1 MTLTFKI
8 KGPIF
13 IFLPFS
19 LQLTSLKLWPQPFY
33 QTTVSKT
40 TKGPPYCHMHWVL
53 FSFFS
58 LILSAKF
65 YNGDHLFLLSSPCFH
80 VSTDLPF
87 LLFRWPCKLGITQ
100 SSDLRHLL
108 YLYIFLSDLIQSHS
122 SQNNLFWLDPSLGS
136 KSNWKTVHLIPTKHA
151 VELSPL

>member
-1 MTLTFKI
+1 MTLRFKI

-13 IFLPFS
+13 IFLSFS
-19 LQLTSLKLWPQPFY
+19 LQRTSLKLWSQPFY
-33 QTTVSKT
+33 QNAVSKT
-40 TKGPPYCHMHWVL
+40 TKGPPYCHMHWLL

-58 LILSAKF
+58 LILSAKL
-65 YNGDHLFLLSSPCFH
+65 YNSDHLFLLSSLCFH

-108 YLYIFLSDLIQSHS
+108 YLYMFFKWSHS
-122 SQNNLFWLDPSLGS
+122 VSQLSKQSILAGPLPWFQIQLKNCSLNS
-136 KSNWKTVHLIPTKHA
+136 Y
-151 VELSPL
+151 